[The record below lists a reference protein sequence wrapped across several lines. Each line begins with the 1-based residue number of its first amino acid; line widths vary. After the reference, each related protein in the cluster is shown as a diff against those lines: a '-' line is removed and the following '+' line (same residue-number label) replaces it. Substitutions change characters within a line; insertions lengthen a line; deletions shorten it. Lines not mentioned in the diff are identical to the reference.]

1 MAHVNL
7 LPWRAERRKL
17 REREFYGQLGAAFVA
32 GLGFVLLWAL
42 WMGARIEN
50 QNDRN
55 SILQAEI
62 KQLDVKI
69 DKIKELDKVRDH
81 LLARKQIIEQL
92 QADRSQMVH
101 LFDELVKTIPPSVRL
116 TAIKQTGDIMSLD
129 GVAQSNASVAEY
141 MRNIE
146 ASPWMGH
153 VDLRST
159 VNSHDAS
166 RMPYK
171 FGLSV
176 KLGKPKAND
185 AGSPADASSV
195 ATPAVAGSLA
205 SVVPASKMPKP
216 PVAKTPAERAQI
228 EVMVQG
234 FNAQA
239 NDPSKSPADR
249 AQFSAMAKALEDAQT
264 LPKPVTTAQGGK

>member
-17 REREFYGQLGAAFVA
+17 REREFFSQLGAAFVA

-42 WMGARIEN
+42 WMNARIDN

-55 SILQAEI
+55 RILQSEI

-69 DKIKELDKVRDH
+69 DKIKELDKVRDQ

-101 LFDELVKTIPPSVRL
+101 LFDELVKAIPASVRL
-116 TAIKQTGDIMSLD
+116 TALKQAGDTMSLD

-153 VDLRST
+153 VELLST
-159 VNSHDAS
+159 VNTHDSS

-176 KLGKPKAND
+176 KLGKPKTDDTGSTSSANSMMPAH
-185 AGSPADASSV
+185 AGSTLPMPSPSTPAGVKLPAADTQAKSEASS
-195 ATPAVAGSLA
+195 AAG
-205 SVVPASKMPKP
+205 VKGGPK
-216 PVAKTPAERAQI
+216 
-228 EVMVQG
+228 
-234 FNAQA
+234 
-239 NDPSKSPADR
+239 S
-249 AQFSAMAKALEDAQT
+249 
-264 LPKPVTTAQGGK
+264 